1 MSIKLKLI
9 ISSLVTILGIV
20 AVAAVGL
27 LSLERTRDN
36 INQLTSQSTPLQVK
50 TLEFQQ
56 LTEQLV
62 ADFLKIGLA
71 GNEAEVKRVGAAI
84 GERLKAMDAIKGAI
98 ASLNPDSKL
107 DTSMFHEAATTTLAV
122 TAQRLK
128 DQALFMSEAGAVNQ
142 ALKEIETSIAAA
154 NHELAGLSTQ
164 AAKGVTEAQASGTRA
179 NATVKKL
186 LTYQG
191 RLKDIEL
198 QVGYIDAVQNKF
210 RMGPLKERLKAAV
223 DAIQGMKPGPEDIPL
238 MKDIREAAVKF
249 QGEIIR
255 EPGGLIEMRVQQIA
269 GRDVDEKYQ
278 AVRQGILGGIAGI
291 GSKVAEVIDPLESA
305 LVKER
310 EKIDRALDFQSR
322 AAQTLGQGN
331 AVTID
336 SKETTA
342 NIRLLM
348 LASSDKELDDVRT
361 VLDGLATRMQQ
372 GTDKVRG
379 QLRDLGA
386 AKLAANAAQTQEAVK
401 KSIAAIARITVAKA
415 GVIKSERKMQELMD
429 RIKTLVAEQSR
440 QGEARVKAT
449 AQNQAEMVKGVN
461 DGVRDAIF
469 MMLVISG
476 VLAALIIAMS
486 IAITLGV
493 TRPLNRMSSNVL
505 AMEATGDLSRRID
518 MQGRDEVG
526 RTVQAFNTLMRSMHS
541 SISDINRVMGAVA
554 HNDLTQRIEG
564 EAEGDFN
571 KLKEAINSSMQGLS
585 ETLKLIGDNTQGVA
599 VAAEQT
605 NQSIAQISEGSQS
618 QLDAVNQLSAA
629 IEQTTAAM
637 AEMAK
642 NAESTCVS
650 ARESAAIVKAGRLK
664 MDEMVEVAEKISG
677 NSTRISKIS
686 DMIGG
691 IASQTNLLSLN
702 ASIEAARA
710 GEAGRGFAVVAEE
723 IGKLAKTVASS
734 VQEIS
739 TLVGEAMTDSH
750 SAVEMAAEVNGEM
763 QKIER
768 VSAQAEVLLTSI
780 STAVAEQNAAMANIS
795 GNVRTL
801 DSIAERNAQA
811 AVEIS
816 ATSQGLSALASQT
829 RQQLDRFRLD
839 AVKA

>member
-62 ADFLKIGLA
+62 ADFLKISLA
-71 GNEAEVKRVGAAI
+71 GGEAEVKRIGAAI
-84 GERLKAMDAIKGAI
+84 NDRLKAMDALKGAI
-98 ASLNPDSKL
+98 TALNPESKL
-107 DTSMFHEAATTTLAV
+107 DTSMFHEAAATTLAV
-122 TAQRLK
+122 TERRLK
-128 DQALFMSEAGAVNQ
+128 DQALFLSEAGAVNQ
-142 ALKEIETSIAAA
+142 ALKEIEASIAGA
-154 NHELAGLSTQ
+154 NRELAGLSTQ
-164 AAKGVTEAQASGTRA
+164 AARGVTEAQASGTRA

-210 RMGPLKERLKAAV
+210 RMGPIKERLKSAV

-238 MKDIREAAVKF
+238 MKDIRDAAVKF

-278 AVRQGILGGIAGI
+278 AVRQGILGGISNI
-291 GSKVAEVIDPLESA
+291 GNKVAEVIDPLESA

-310 EKIDRALDFQSR
+310 DKIERALDFQSR
-322 AAQTLGQGN
+322 AAQILGQGN
-331 AVTID
+331 AVTVD

-342 NIRLLM
+342 SIRLLM
-348 LASSDKELDDVRT
+348 LASSDKELEDVRG
-361 VLDGLATRMQQ
+361 VLDGLAARMQQ

-386 AKLAANAAQTQEAVK
+386 AKLAAGAAQTQDAVK
-401 KSIAAIARITVAKA
+401 NSTAAIARITAAKA

-449 AQNQAEMVKGVN
+449 AQNQADMVKGVN

-493 TRPLNRMSSNVL
+493 TRPLNLMSTNVL
-505 AMEATGDLSRRID
+505 TMEATGDLSRRID

-526 RTVQAFNTLMRSMHS
+526 RTVQAFNTLMHSMHS
-541 SISDINRVMGAVA
+541 SISDINRVMSAVA

-571 KLKEAINSSMQGLS
+571 RLKEAINSSMQGLS
-585 ETLKLIGDNTQGVA
+585 ETLRLIGDNTQGVA

-605 NQSIAQISEGSQS
+605 SQSISQISEGSQS

-629 IEQTTAAM
+629 IQQTTVAM
-637 AEMAK
+637 ADMAK
-642 NAESTCVS
+642 SAETTCVS

-664 MDEMVEVAEKISG
+664 MDEMVDVAGKISG

-734 VQEIS
+734 AQEIS
-739 TLVGEAMTDSH
+739 TLVGEAMSDSH

-768 VSAQAEVLLTSI
+768 VSAEAEELLTSI

-795 GNVRTL
+795 SNVRTL

-811 AVEIS
+811 ASEIS

-829 RQQLDRFRLD
+829 RQQLDRFRLG
-839 AVKA
+839 AAAA